1 MTTNPLRARIEEVFA
16 RTAGHEA
23 LLFDGTQYSWSDFA
37 NFARMID
44 ARLNEAGI
52 GPHMPVG
59 LMLRNRPAALAAL
72 VALLVTDR
80 CAALI
85 NPMQPT
91 DAVVGDITNLKFAAI
106 IGDSVDWD
114 KAAFVTA
121 AHSVGSLALSASNAH
136 AVSITVV
143 SPMNAALTNTF
154 RPALPG
160 IGVEMLTSGTTG
172 TPKRI
177 PISYDLFAKSLID
190 GARTRS
196 GQTSDMATKK
206 KSPAI
211 IHAPLMHASGIF
223 AALLSVLEGRPMV
236 LLERFKII
244 PWIAAVRAHQP
255 KSLALQPP
263 ILRTILDANIPRE
276 DLASVIAIHTGSGP
290 LSAAL
295 QAEFEDTYGIPLLNT
310 YGATEWAGAI
320 AAWTLADHQQFGRTK
335 IGSVGRARADTE
347 LRISHAESGAI
358 LPTGE
363 IGILEIKTARTS
375 SAPGWTRTSDLASID
390 ADGFLYI
397 HGRADDVI
405 IRGGFKVDLGKVKDT
420 LEQHSSVKEAA
431 VVGLDDAR
439 LGQVPVAALELHAG
453 AAIPTLDE
461 LALFARQ
468 HLIAY
473 QVPVRFVIVE
483 ELPRTVS
490 YKVSRPS
497 VRALFATQTS
507 L

>member
-1 MTTNPLRARIEEVFA
+1 MIPNPLRTRIEQVFSSA
-16 RTAGHEA
+16 ADNEA
-23 LLFDGTQYSWSDFA
+23 LLFEGAQYSWADFA
-37 NFARMID
+37 SFAQAID
-44 ARLNEAGI
+44 TKLNEAGI
-52 GPHMPVG
+52 GADMPVG
-59 LMLRNRPAALAAL
+59 LLLRNRPAALAAL
-72 VALLVTDR
+72 VALLVSNR

-85 NPMQPT
+85 NPMQPL
-91 DAVVGDITNLKFAAI
+91 DDLIDDIQSLKFAAI
-106 IGDSVDWD
+106 LGDAVDWE
-114 KAAFVTA
+114 KTELVAAA
-121 AHSVGSLALSASNAH
+121 QSVGSLAVSATSAM
-136 AVSITVV
+136 AASISIV
-143 SPMNAALTNTF
+143 SPIDVARMATF
-154 RPALPG
+154 RPELPG

-172 TPKRI
+172 KPKRI

-196 GQTSDMATKK
+196 GQTSDMAMKK

-236 LLERFKII
+236 LLERFKID
-244 PWIAAVRAHQP
+244 PWLAAVRAHRP

-263 ILRTILDANIPRE
+263 ILRAILDAKVPCD
-276 DLASVIAIHTGSGP
+276 DLASVIAIHTGSAP

-295 QAEFEDTYGIPLLNT
+295 QTEFEDTYSIPLLNT

-320 AAWTLADHQQFGRTK
+320 AAWTLADHQQFGRAKT
-335 IGSVGRARADTE
+335 GSVGRARADTE
-347 LRISHAESGAI
+347 LRIANADSGDI
-358 LPTGE
+358 LPAGE
-363 IGILEIKTARTS
+363 TGILEIKTARTS
-375 SAPGWTRTSDLASID
+375 STPGWTRTSDLASID

-420 LEQHSSVKEAA
+420 LELHPAIKEAA

-439 LGQVPVAALELHAG
+439 LGQVPVAAFELVPG
-453 AAIPTLDE
+453 VPVPTLEEID
-461 LALFARQ
+461 LFARQ

-473 QVPVRFVIVE
+473 QVPTRLLIVD

-490 YKVSRPS
+490 YKISRPS
-497 VRALFATQTS
+497 VRALFAAPGG
-507 L
+507 